1 MPNKFIFGHF
11 RNPLEREREREIAPR
26 QVEAPS
32 QPSVNY
38 TKFFIVWTASPILK
52 GFPTLLNQKML
63 ILVTQIK
70 TVYTVCL
77 SI

>member
-38 TKFFIVWTASPILK
+38 TKFFIV
-52 GFPTLLNQKML
+52 
-63 ILVTQIK
+63 
-70 TVYTVCL
+70 
-77 SI
+77 